1 MDNGTNR
8 WQLLARVAGA
18 GLLAATGAIHLDL
31 YLTGYRTIPT
41 IGWLFL
47 LQVISA
53 FVLAAGVLA
62 TKSRLVAISGALFAL
77 STLGGYLLSLWIGL
91 FNFKE
96 VYTTAGV
103 AAGVIEVATFAVL
116 ATVALVPPD
125 RAAGAQR
132 RFSVERVLVGVASR
146 AGAVAAASVVAAALL
161 GTALATAGS
170 TAAAA
175 TSGRTEL
182 KTATI
187 HGATVLTN
195 AKGFTLYYFV
205 PDEPTMSR
213 CYGSCAAY
221 WPPVTGHPVA
231 EPGVTGQIGTITRT
245 AGSLQAVYDGHP
257 LYTYI
262 GDAARGQANGNALD
276 LNGGYW
282 YEVTASGSLS
292 KVSTPT
298 SQAPA
303 IATTASRPA

>member
-1 MDNGTNR
+1 MIPRRVSAVVPVMDNRTNR
-8 WQLLARVAGA
+8 WQLLGRVAGA

-47 LQVISA
+47 LQVIAA

-62 TKSRLVAISGALFAL
+62 TKSRIVAASGALFGL

-96 VYTTAGV
+96 IDTTAGV
-103 AAGVIEVATFAVL
+103 AAGAIEVAAFAVL
-116 ATVALVPPD
+116 VSVALVPSD

-132 RFSVERVLVGVASR
+132 GARSSVGRMLPGARSR
-146 AGAVAAASVVAAALL
+146 AGAVAAVSVVAAALL

-170 TAAAA
+170 TAVAAA
-175 TSGRTEL
+175 SGRTEL

-195 AKGFTLYYFV
+195 AKGFTLYYFA
-205 PDEPTMSR
+205 PDEATMSR

-221 WPPVTGHPVA
+221 WPPVLGQPVA
-231 EPGVTGQIGTITRT
+231 GPGVTGRIGTIKRT
-245 AGSLQAVYDGHP
+245 NGSLQAVYDGHP
-257 LYTYI
+257 LYTYV
-262 GDAARGQANGNALD
+262 GDSAPGQANGNALD

-282 YEVTASGSLS
+282 YEVTAGG
-292 KVSTPT
+292 P
-298 SQAPA
+298 PA
-303 IATTASRPA
+303 RS